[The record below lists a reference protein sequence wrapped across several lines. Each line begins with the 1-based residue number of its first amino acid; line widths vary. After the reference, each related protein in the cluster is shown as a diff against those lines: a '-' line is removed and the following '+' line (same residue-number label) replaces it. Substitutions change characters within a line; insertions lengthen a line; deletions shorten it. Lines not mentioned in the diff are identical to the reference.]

1 MRVCVYIHTYTH
13 TCIHIY
19 IICVVT
25 KRRIFSSVIQERSSS
40 KTEIK
45 LAFSFEFVTLPV
57 GR

>member
-1 MRVCVYIHTYTH
+1 MYTYIHTH
-13 TCIHIY
+13 IHAYIY

>member
-1 MRVCVYIHTYTH
+1 MCIHTY
-13 TCIHIY
+13 IY